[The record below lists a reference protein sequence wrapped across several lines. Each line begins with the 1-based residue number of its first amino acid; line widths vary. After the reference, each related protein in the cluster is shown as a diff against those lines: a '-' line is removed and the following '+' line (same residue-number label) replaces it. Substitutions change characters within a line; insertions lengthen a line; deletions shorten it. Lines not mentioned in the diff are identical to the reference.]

1 MQVLSVYRAPSS
13 DCINVDV
20 GYEES
25 LMSTLPGEKPL
36 QQAVQQALQL
46 IQYLMPTSVTR
57 KVIKATL
64 CLSDEEYEVLQKPT
78 VGDEVELNVSPDG
91 VVTIRFI
98 KR

>member
-25 LMSTLPGEKPL
+25 LMPVLGGEKPM

-46 IQYLMPTSVTR
+46 VQYLMPSSTTR

-64 CLSDEEYEVLQKPT
+64 CLSDEEYEVLRKPT
-78 VGDEVELNVSPDG
+78 VGDEVDLSVSNEG

>member
-20 GYEES
+20 GYEEP
-25 LMSTLPGEKPL
+25 LMPTLPGEKPL

-46 IQYLMPTSVTR
+46 IQYLMPTSMTR